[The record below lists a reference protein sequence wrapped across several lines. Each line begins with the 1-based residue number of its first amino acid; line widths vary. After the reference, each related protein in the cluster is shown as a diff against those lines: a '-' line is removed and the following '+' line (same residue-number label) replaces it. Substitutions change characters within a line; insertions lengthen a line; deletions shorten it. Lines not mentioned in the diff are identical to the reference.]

1 MLKGILKY
9 SIVAILVIMAGLYPS
24 LATFNKYAILL
35 LIIPIAIL
43 AIGSVRFYRK
53 RNTDN
58 KRLLKSIIF
67 FIASLL
73 LTSGVIFALS
83 VLFFMTLWG
92 PDGSTILVFFP
103 LVLGTMI
110 TYGISINKGS
120 KHTLRNTVIASVF
133 IYNFTIIY
141 FLSVSTI
148 ESWFGI
154 DYNLFYDDPTIKVT
168 TPYGEFS
175 AIDNSYEKYY
185 NRNNKRRYDID
196 SIATYDHYLVMATDS
211 SYLLIN
217 KQANDTT
224 VTQVS
229 SLTELPIN
237 VQHKDFVRAS
247 EYIKNLYWQIHN
259 DNYLFVIKILIALVL
274 SALVTAIEYFVLKK
288 IWARMREF
296 VS

>member
-9 SIVAILVIMAGLYPS
+9 SIVAILVIMAGFLPS
-24 LATFNKYAILL
+24 LMLFYKYAILL
-35 LIIPIAIL
+35 LIIPIAIV
-43 AIGSVRFYRK
+43 ATGAVRFYRK
-53 RNTDN
+53 RNTDS
-58 KRLLKSIIF
+58 KRFLKSIIF

-73 LTSGVIFALS
+73 LTSGVIDALF
-83 VLFFMTLWG
+83 VLFVMTLWG
-92 PDGSTILVFFP
+92 PAGSTILVFFP
-103 LVLGTMI
+103 LVVGTMI
-110 TYGISINKGS
+110 TYGISINKGA

-133 IYNFTIIY
+133 IYNFTFIY
-141 FLSVSTI
+141 LKNVDTI

-154 DYNLFYDDPTIKVT
+154 QYDLYNDTPLIEVP
-168 TPYGEFS
+168 TPYGKFS

-185 NRNNKRRYDID
+185 NRNNKWWYDID

-229 SLTELPIN
+229 SLTELPID

-247 EYIKNLYWQIHN
+247 KYIKNLYWQIHN
-259 DNYLFVIKILIALVL
+259 DNYLFVIKTLIALVL
-274 SALVTAIEYFVLKK
+274 SALVTVVEYFVFKK
-288 IWARMREF
+288 IWPRMREF

>member
-9 SIVAILVIMAGLYPS
+9 SIVTILVIMAGFLPS
-24 LATFNKYAILL
+24 LMLFYKYAILL

-58 KRLLKSIIF
+58 KRFLKSIIF

-73 LTSGVIFALS
+73 LTSGVIYALF
-83 VLFFMTLWG
+83 VLFVMTLWG
-92 PDGSTILVFFP
+92 PAGSLVFFP

-110 TYGISINKGS
+110 TYGISINKGA

-133 IYNFTIIY
+133 IYNFTFIY
-141 FLSVSTI
+141 LKNVDTI

-154 DYNLFYDDPTIKVT
+154 QYDLYNDTPLIEVP
-168 TPYGEFS
+168 TPYGKFS

-185 NRNNKRRYDID
+185 NRNNKWRYDID

-229 SLTELPIN
+229 SLTELPID

-247 EYIKNLYWQIHN
+247 KYIKDLYWQIHN
-259 DNYLFVIKILIALVL
+259 DNYLYVIKILIALVL
-274 SALVTAIEYFVLKK
+274 SALVTVVEYFVFK
-288 IWARMREF
+288 IVWSKMRKY